1 MKDLGDNK
9 TKKKKKKKNK
19 KRRTLL
25 DSGKISGTRSE

>member
-9 TKKKKKKKNK
+9 TKKKKKKNK